1 MALNC
6 VFIGDQVERIFCCE
20 STSEAEVR
28 IIEALEFTPPRPV
41 PYINTYIHGLHSLVP
56 SELTYYKNACF
67 ETWCDAKLKQHI
79 ILPNTSHLL
88 RYYQRALPGSNVL
101 VYFININEQNNYSFE
116 MLRKWKVKDL
126 SKLHHGNPQHPHKLY
141 LSFQTMMIGLSH
153 FVHPPKYLCVV
164 LCGAISQKQFTDK
177 QAFIIQTY
185 SDIIFKKCQRSKD
198 SVLFIKDMPFHSY
211 HDVPPKEL
219 HTTLMQRIQQFVS
232 DQGTQHEGD
241 AQQPLFISVY
251 GNQMIRTQNTSYIE
265 FNLFCSI
272 LFGSIKLNDR
282 LMLYPMN
289 IEVEIIDMRCFMSR
303 EAITFARQ
311 NAKISVK
318 IRINKEDIL
327 PRTRKWQVS
336 KHFLLSKAAISAF
349 EWNHVHTH
357 LMEHKFAEK
366 MIEIKVYLSSKYN
379 YQKGIFKKQELLISY
394 LGHCYAVNVKHFTGD
409 TRPSVNTMLECRAI
423 YETVNNTYD
432 CQLSDDCL
440 RIVIAYAFT
449 PEQMDAKVGLLQGQR
464 MNIVVEPM
472 RSISFS
478 TKKPLNQFCILAQ
491 NEIVAKGKFI
501 SASKHIPF
509 NLNETVFDLTQSEK
523 ECIMKWIPNVRKYSK
538 MELIHRG
545 SEDGFGAV
553 LVKRKYNSLNLNERK
568 LLIVIQAK
576 ESGNIFGGFINHSHM
591 LVRHLYMVDSFMFQ
605 LRLTT
610 YNADTCTYSRS
621 TIPPT
626 KWNINVKI
634 GHQINYYYAHQNG
647 CIQIGS
653 RTDGLFLSDACDTY
667 LSYCMRNGSYFEMSR
682 YDRWNLPCAFDD
694 ALIQKEFLTQD
705 FEVWHLTY

>member
-1 MALNC
+1 MNC
-6 VFIGDQVERIFCCE
+6 IFIGDQLERIFCCE
-20 STSEAEVR
+20 STTEAEVR
-28 IIEALEFTPPRPV
+28 IIHTLGFTPSRLV
-41 PYINTYIHGLHSLVP
+41 PYINQYINGLQHLVP
-56 SELTYYKNACF
+56 SELKYYKNACF
-67 ETWCDAKLKQHI
+67 QTWSNAKQKQHI
-79 ILPNTSHLL
+79 ILPNPSHLL
-88 RYYQRALPGSNVL
+88 RYYQRVLPGSNVL

-198 SVLFIKDMPFHSY
+198 SVLFIKDIPFHA
-211 HDVPPKEL
+211 HGGVPPNEL
-219 HTTLMQRIQQFVS
+219 HTKLMQRITQFIS
-232 DQGTQHEGD
+232 NRTTQHKSD
-241 AQQPLFISVY
+241 KHKQLLISVD
-251 GNQMIRTQNTSYIE
+251 GNQMIVTRNTSYTE

-272 LFGSIKLNDR
+272 LFGTIKLNDK

-289 IEVEIIDMRCFMSR
+289 IEVEIIDMRCLVSR
-303 EAITFARQ
+303 EAITNAHQ
-311 NAKISVK
+311 NTKISVK
-318 IRINKEDIL
+318 IRINKENIL

-336 KHFLLSKAAISAF
+336 KHFLVSKAAISAF
-349 EWNHVHTH
+349 KWNHSHTH
-357 LMEHKFAEK
+357 AMDGYNFSEK
-366 MIEIKVYLSSKYN
+366 MIQIKVFLSSKYD

-394 LGHCYAVNVKHFTGD
+394 LGHCYAVNVSHFIGD
-409 TRPSVNTMLECRAI
+409 TRPSVSTMLECKAI
-423 YETVNNTYD
+423 YETVHKTYD

-538 MELIHRG
+538 IELIHRG
-545 SEDGFGAV
+545 SEDGFSTA
-553 LVKRKYNSLNLNERK
+553 LCRANYNSNVHQKRQ
-568 LLIVIQAK
+568 LLIVIQAKECTVK
-576 ESGNIFGGFINHSHM
+576 ESGNIFGGFIAYDAH
-591 LVRHLYMVDSFMFQ
+591 DSFMFQ
-605 LRLTT
+605 LRLMT
-610 YNADTCTYSRS
+610 YDYDTNTCTHS

-626 KWNINVKI
+626 KWNIR
-634 GHQINYYYAHQNG
+634 GG
-647 CIQIGS
+647 CGGYGYGYRSCCIRIGS
-653 RTDGLFLSDACDTY
+653 RSNGLFLSDGCNTTV
-667 LSYCMRNGSYFEMSR
+667 SYCMGNKYPDFEMSK
-682 YDRWNLPCAFDD
+682 YDPSYRIVNDVQS
-694 ALIQKEFLTQD
+694 LIQKEFLTKD

>member
-6 VFIGDQVERIFCCE
+6 IFIGDQLERIFCCE
-20 STSEAEVR
+20 STTEAEVR
-28 IIEALEFTPPRPV
+28 IIQTLGFTPPRLV
-41 PYINTYIHGLHSLVP
+41 PYINQYINGLQHLVP
-56 SELTYYKNACF
+56 SELKYYKNACF
-67 ETWCDAKLKQHI
+67 QTWSNAKQKQHI
-79 ILPNTSHLL
+79 ILPNPSHLL
-88 RYYQRALPGSNVL
+88 RYYQRVLPGSNVL

-153 FVHPPKYLCVV
+153 FVHPPKYLCIV
-164 LCGAISQKQFTDK
+164 LCGAITQKQLTDK
-177 QAFIIQTY
+177 QRFIIQTY
-185 SDIIFKKCQRSKD
+185 SNIIFKKCQKSKD
-198 SVLFIKDMPFHSY
+198 SVLFIKDIPFHA
-211 HDVPPKEL
+211 HGGVPPNEL
-219 HTTLMQRIQQFVS
+219 HTKLMQRITQFIS
-232 DQGTQHEGD
+232 NRTTQHKSD
-241 AQQPLFISVY
+241 KHKQLLISVD
-251 GNQMIRTQNTSYIE
+251 GNQMIVTRNTSYTE

-272 LFGSIKLNDR
+272 LFGTIKLNDK

-289 IEVEIIDMRCFMSR
+289 IEVEIIDMRSSAG
-303 EAITFARQ
+303 EPITFAHQ
-311 NAKISVK
+311 NTKISVK
-318 IRINKEDIL
+318 IRTNKAA
-327 PRTRKWQVS
+327 RFGKKKWQLS
-336 KHFLLSKAAISAF
+336 KHFLVSKAAISAF
-349 EWNHVHTH
+349 KWNHSHTH
-357 LMEHKFAEK
+357 AMDGYNFSEK
-366 MIEIKVYLSSKYN
+366 MVEIKVYLSSKYN
-379 YQKGIFKKQELLISY
+379 YKNGIFKKQQLLISY

-409 TRPSVNTMLECRAI
+409 TRPSANTMLECRAM
-423 YETVNNTYD
+423 YETVHKTYD

-464 MNIVVEPM
+464 MNIVVEPV

-478 TKKPLNQFCILAQ
+478 TKKSLNKFCILAQ

>member
-1 MALNC
+1 MNC
-6 VFIGDQVERIFCCE
+6 IFIGDQLERIFCCE
-20 STSEAEVR
+20 STTEAEVR
-28 IIEALEFTPPRPV
+28 IIHTLGFTPSRLV
-41 PYINTYIHGLHSLVP
+41 PYINQYINGLQHLVP
-56 SELTYYKNACF
+56 SELKYYKNACF
-67 ETWCDAKLKQHI
+67 QTWSNAKQKQHI
-79 ILPNTSHLL
+79 ILPNPSHLL
-88 RYYQRALPGSNVL
+88 RYYQRVLPGSNVL

-116 MLRKWKVKDL
+116 MRVDMLRKWKVNDR
-126 SKLHHGNPQHPHKLY
+126 SKLHHGNPQHPHQSH

-198 SVLFIKDMPFHSY
+198 SVLFIKDMAFHSY
-211 HDVPPKEL
+211 SDTPLNEL
-219 HTTLMQRIQQFVS
+219 HTKLMQRITQFIT
-232 DQGTQHEGD
+232 DQDTQHEVD
-241 AQQPLFISVY
+241 KQQPLFISIY
-251 GNQMIRTQNTSYIE
+251 GNQMIKTQNTSYIE
-265 FNLFCSI
+265 FNLFCSV
-272 LFGSIKLNDR
+272 LFGTIKLNDK

-289 IEVEIIDMRCFMSR
+289 IEVEIIDMRCLMSR
-303 EAITFARQ
+303 EAITYAHQ
-311 NAKISVK
+311 NTKISVK

-394 LGHCYAVNVKHFTGD
+394 LGHCYSMTVNHFTGD

-545 SEDGFGAV
+545 SEDGFGAA
-553 LVKRKYNSLNLNERK
+553 LCRTKCINIMRGSMFHKQG

-576 ESGNIFGGFINHSHM
+576 ECTVMESGNIFGGFIA
-591 LVRHLYMVDSFMFQ
+591 YEPGDSFMFQ
-605 LRLTT
+605 LRLIRYDTDTDT
-610 YNADTCTYSRS
+610 YTRS

-626 KWNINVKI
+626 KWNISY
-634 GHQINYYYAHQNG
+634 GYNYCAWRHA

-653 RTDGLFLSDACDTY
+653 RTDGLVLSGACDTN
-667 LSYCMRNGSYFEMSR
+667 LSYCMRYGSDFEMST
-682 YDRWNLPCAFDD
+682 YDPSFRIADD
-694 ALIQKEFLTQD
+694 VQLLIQREFLTKD
-705 FEVWHLTY
+705 FEVWHLIE